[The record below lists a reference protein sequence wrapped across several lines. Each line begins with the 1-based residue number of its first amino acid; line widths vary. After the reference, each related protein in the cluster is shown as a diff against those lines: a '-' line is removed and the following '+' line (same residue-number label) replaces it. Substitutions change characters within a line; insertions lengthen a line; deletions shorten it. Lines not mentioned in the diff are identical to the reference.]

1 MDSHA
6 VLLPGVALVNPAGV
20 GERSLIS
27 QGGPGEAAQVWTDQ
41 ADVAPPS
48 ILHGHI
54 DYCVGEGAANQ
65 PAVLSILAVG
75 PGDLIS
81 FWKLTV
87 HPDISLQVRETWKH
101 LRPTWS
107 KQKCRHWVHVLS
119 LMRHYYPAEEETGR
133 GEQVKLHGG

>member
-20 GERSLIS
+20 SERPLIS

-54 DYCVGEGAANQ
+54 HDCVWVSAANQ
-65 PAVLSILAVG
+65 PAVLSILTVG
-75 PGDLIS
+75 PGDLIC

-87 HPDISLQVRETWKH
+87 HPDISLQVR
-101 LRPTWS
+101 
-107 KQKCRHWVHVLS
+107 
-119 LMRHYYPAEEETGR
+119 
-133 GEQVKLHGG
+133 